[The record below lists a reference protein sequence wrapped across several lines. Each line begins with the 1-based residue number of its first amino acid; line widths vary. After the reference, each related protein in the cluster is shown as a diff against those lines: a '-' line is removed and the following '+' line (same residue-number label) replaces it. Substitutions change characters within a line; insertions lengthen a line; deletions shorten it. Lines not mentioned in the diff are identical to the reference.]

1 MLISNSSDSTFKIWD
16 MSKNSKLPLN
26 CFYDSDSAIV
36 SADFRQADNI
46 HICLNEDGNV
56 YIRNILNEKE
66 FKKIKV
72 SKSNFNF
79 IKFNALNKNQFF
91 LSSEDSFKI
100 YDIKEGREIDSIKA
114 FANCVD
120 ILLDSNNFLVTFPD
134 SIRRYAR
141 NSYNFNETEK
151 VIFESEEISFSNVC
165 FYNEKFD
172 YLIAGN
178 NNGDLIYMTYNS
190 K

>member
-1 MLISNSSDSTFKIWD
+1 

-36 SADFRQADNI
+36 SADFSQKDNL
-46 HICLNEDGNV
+46 HICLNEDGNIF
-56 YIRNILNEKE
+56 IRNILNEKE
-66 FKKIKV
+66 YKKIRVGKE
-72 SKSNFNF
+72 NFNF

-91 LSSEDSFKI
+91 LSSEECFKVF
-100 YDIKEGREIDSIKA
+100 DIKEGREIDSINA

-120 ILLDSNNFLVTFPD
+120 IHLDSNKYLVTFPG
-134 SIRRYAR
+134 SINTYAR
-141 NSYNFNETEK
+141 NNYNFNITEK
-151 VIFESEEISFSNVC
+151 LIFKNDEISFSNVC

-178 NNGDLIYMTYNS
+178 NNGDLIYTSNRVS
-190 K
+190 KL